1 MTVPAAATRLTPV
14 SATAD
19 ARGLA
24 AASTAFVIWGVLAL
38 YLKQLQHVPAL
49 QITAHRLVWGC
60 LFGMLLLG
68 VRGELTR
75 VHSAFVDPR
84 VRWRL
89 CASAA
94 LVSVNWLT
102 YVWAIGNH
110 RVVESSLG
118 YFINPLLNVVLGV
131 VVLSEGLGRV
141 QWTAVAIAGGGGA
154 LAHME
159 RRTPALDCRG
169 TRADFRLVRARSQDG
184 SGGCPAGVRRRNAAP
199 PAYDTRPPPTF

>member
-24 AASTAFVIWGVLAL
+24 AASTAFVIWGVLPL

-75 VHSAFVDPR
+75 VHSAFADPR

-94 LVSVNWLT
+94 LVSVSWLI
-102 YVWAIGNH
+102 YVVGD
-110 RVVESSLG
+110 RQS
-118 YFINPLLNVVLGV
+118 P
-131 VVLSEGLGRV
+131 
-141 QWTAVAIAGGGGA
+141 
-154 LAHME
+154 
-159 RRTPALDCRG
+159 
-169 TRADFRLVRARSQDG
+169 
-184 SGGCPAGVRRRNAAP
+184 RRRIRVSVASSIHGSMSCRSN
-199 PAYDTRPPPTF
+199 DLPTGASRVTGDPKG

>member
-24 AASTAFVIWGVLAL
+24 AVSTAFVIWGVLPL

-75 VHSAFVDPR
+75 VHSAFADPR

-141 QWTAVAIAGGGGA
+141 QWAAVAIAAAGVLWLTRSAGHPPWIAVA
-154 LAHME
+154 LAL
-159 RRTPALDCRG
+159 TFGLYG
-169 TRADFRLVRARSQDG
+169 SRSQDG

-199 PAYDTRPPPTF
+199 PAYDTRPTPTF

>member
-1 MTVPAAATRLTPV
+1 MMGRSRYYDDCPRGCDTPHPV

-24 AASTAFVIWGVLAL
+24 AASTAFVIWGVLPL

-75 VHSAFVDPR
+75 VHSAFADPR

-94 LVSVNWLT
+94 LVSVNWLI

-131 VVLSEGLGRV
+131 VVLSERIGRV
-141 QWTAVAIAGGGGA
+141 QWTAVAIAAAGCSGSHGA
-154 LAHME
+154 
-159 RRTPALDCRG
+159 P
-169 TRADFRLVRARSQDG
+169 
-184 SGGCPAGVRRRNAAP
+184 
-199 PAYDTRPPPTF
+199 DTRPGLPWHSR

>member
-1 MTVPAAATRLTPV
+1 MTVPAAATCLTPV

-24 AASTAFVIWGVLAL
+24 AASTAFVIWGVLPL
-38 YLKQLQHVPAL
+38 YLKQHVPAL
-49 QITAHRLVWGC
+49 QIMAHRLVWGC

-68 VRGELTR
+68 VRSELTR
-75 VHSAFVDPR
+75 VHSAFADPR

-118 YFINPLLNVVLGV
+118 YFINPLLRV
-131 VVLSEGLGRV
+131 VVLSEGLSAFRSTNARNNQV
-141 QWTAVAIAGGGGA
+141 QIVKPLRIHLHERSREEISLFLIVSFKNNPVAAQDQGF
-154 LAHME
+154 E
-159 RRTPALDCRG
+159 SLDDLFLRQ
-169 TRADFRLVRARSQDG
+169 DRSPHPELD
-184 SGGCPAGVRRRNAAP
+184 
-199 PAYDTRPPPTF
+199 